1 MKKKKITEEQ
11 MKLLREEIRNYIDRN
26 VLGRYKS
33 YLDLWKKY
41 NPRTVDMYSDFVD
54 MGIQGWNG
62 FIFWRQADF
71 PYIYS
76 RCGFYKTMSKAEFM
90 YIINELW
97 IKTAVKMLRNDLCEE
112 TDELAY

>member
-11 MKLLREEIRNYIDRN
+11 IELLREEIRNCIDSHVIGRH
-26 VLGRYKS
+26 GRY
-33 YLDLWKKY
+33 LELWQKY
-41 NPRTVDMYSDFVD
+41 SPRTGDMYSDFVY
-54 MGIQGWNG
+54 MGNQGRNG

-71 PYIYS
+71 PCIYR
-76 RCGFYKTMSKAEFM
+76 RCGFYKTMSTAEFM

>member
-11 MKLLREEIRNYIDRN
+11 MRLFREEIHNYIDSH
-26 VLGRYKS
+26 VIGRHKC
-33 YLDLWKKY
+33 YLELWQKQ
-41 NPRTVDMYSDFVD
+41 NLRTGDMYSDYVD
-54 MGIQGWNG
+54 VGNQGWNG
-62 FIFWRQADF
+62 FMFWRQADF
-71 PYIYS
+71 PYIY
-76 RCGFYKTMSKAEFM
+76 RKCKFNETMSQAEFM